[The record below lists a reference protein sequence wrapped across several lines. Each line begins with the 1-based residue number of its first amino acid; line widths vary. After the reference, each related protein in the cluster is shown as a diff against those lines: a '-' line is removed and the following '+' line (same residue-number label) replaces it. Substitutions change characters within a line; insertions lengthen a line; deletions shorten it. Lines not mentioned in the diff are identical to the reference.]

1 MLKRTML
8 AMVGS
13 MAVMFGVAAEASAA
27 ETIKIGTLA
36 PKQSVWGQVF
46 QVWEKAVTK
55 KSDGKLELQFFYNGQ
70 QGDEGSMVGKMKA
83 GQLDGAAIT
92 AVGLSKIH
100 KPILALQMPGA
111 LTTWEKVDRAQAAL
125 KSDFE
130 RGVRD
135 AGFELLGWGNVGRA
149 HLFLKGNG
157 TVKTPADFKSRKP
170 YMWRDDIISPEFYR
184 AIGATPVPLNVPEVL
199 PQLKT
204 GAVDTVN
211 APALAVEQ
219 LQWGAQLNQ
228 VSKQVTGVG
237 VGALVVSGGRL
248 RALPGDLRSI
258 LVDTGAIAS
267 KALGDKIKNED
278 EAAFT
283 RMSGKMTV
291 FEVDEAA
298 FKQVFKT
305 VRDRLKQGTFP
316 AELVKRIEDIAGV

>member
-1 MLKRTML
+1 MLKRTMM
-8 AMVGS
+8 AMLGS
-13 MAVMFGVAAEASAA
+13 MAVMFGVASEASAA
-27 ETIKIGTLA
+27 ETVKIGTLA

-46 QVWEKAVTK
+46 QTWEKAVAK
-55 KSDGKLELQFFYNGQ
+55 KSEGKLELQFFYNGQ

-100 KPILALQMPGA
+100 KPVLALQMPGA
-111 LTTWEKVDRAQAAL
+111 LTTWDKVDRAQGAL
-125 KSDFE
+125 KADFE
-130 RGVRD
+130 RGIRD
-135 AGFELLGWGNVGRA
+135 AGFELVGWGNVGRA
-149 HLFLKGNG
+149 HLFLKGTG

-237 VGALVVSGGRL
+237 VGALVLSGGRL
-248 RALPGDLRSI
+248 RSMPGDLRSI

-267 KALGDKIKNED
+267 RALGDRIKNED

-305 VRDRLKQGTFP
+305 VRDRLKQGTFS
-316 AELVKRIEDIAGV
+316 AELVKKIEEIAGV